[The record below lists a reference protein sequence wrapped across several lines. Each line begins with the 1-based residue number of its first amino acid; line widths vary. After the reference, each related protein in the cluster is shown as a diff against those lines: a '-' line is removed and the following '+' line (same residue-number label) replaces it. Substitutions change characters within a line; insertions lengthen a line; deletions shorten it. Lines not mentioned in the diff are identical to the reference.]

1 MLLIYKCSNNNN
13 KFLVPLTE
21 IIIEIIVK
29 NLILKIIVV
38 LLFCIRIHFFLF

>member
-1 MLLIYKCSNNNN
+1 MLLIYKCSNNN